1 MGLTKVT
8 NLSLTMCRIRDL
20 MEHEFDKVKI
30 AQSLYKLEK
39 FMGDI
44 DRQLKKAVKD
54 EMYELDFMAEDLV
67 ALSEAAESQLA
78 KLRPQCTFKSI
89 EKKFKK
95 GICNI
100 EEFKVWM
107 QDHYITA
114 QAVAILQQF
123 ATGVSYQA
131 MMASLIEAE
140 KESNKFENVC
150 LEAILSEL
158 RNNKN
163 VSTSI

>member
-8 NLSLTMCRIRDL
+8 NLALTMCRIRDL

-30 AQSLYKLEK
+30 VQSLYRLEK

-44 DRQLKKAVKD
+44 DRQIKKAVKD

-67 ALSEAAESQLA
+67 ILSEAAELQLA

-95 GICNI
+95 GICNA
-100 EEFKVWM
+100 EE
-107 QDHYITA
+107 
-114 QAVAILQQF
+114 
-123 ATGVSYQA
+123 
-131 MMASLIEAE
+131 
-140 KESNKFENVC
+140 
-150 LEAILSEL
+150 
-158 RNNKN
+158 
-163 VSTSI
+163 